1 MRKNKLKTCPHF
13 RNVVRCTC
21 PNEVCLVV
29 RGAKDKSP
37 KEETAVDWLVDRVT
51 VRFIDF
57 ENVNEEEWID
67 TVREA
72 REMQKREKILDYEM
86 GYINGCLRKEITGEQ
101 YYDDTYGPDPS
112 PQNR

>member
-1 MRKNKLKTCPHF
+1 MTQQTP
-13 RNVVRCTC
+13 
-21 PNEVCLVV
+21 
-29 RGAKDKSP
+29 
-37 KEETAVDWLVDRVT
+37 VDWLVEKIT
-51 VRFIDF
+51 SIDF

-72 REMQKREKILDYEM
+72 WEMQKREKILDYEM